1 MSAAWTDGE
10 RFTSLFGSRG
20 LAAVLGLGRIGA
32 DEVYDCAIE
41 GESGPT
47 LDVDLTLPCRD
58 NGRRRIESFLIQ
70 DPVDE
75 MESLGP
81 SGVGDA
87 EASRCINSDRL
98 SAIPLGDVAY
108 CCDGLW

>member
-1 MSAAWTDGE
+1 MCAGAGMSPGWSDGE
-10 RFTSLFGSRG
+10 RFTSLFGARG
-20 LAAVLGLGRIGA
+20 LAAVFGLGRMGA
-32 DEVYDCAIE
+32 DEVYDWAIE

-47 LDVDLTLPCRD
+47 LDLDLTLPWRD
-58 NGRRRIESFLIQ
+58 GGLRRIESLLIQ

-87 EASRCINSDRL
+87 EASRCLNSDRL
-98 SAIPLGDVAY
+98 SAIPLGDAI
-108 CCDGLW
+108 G